1 MNEPCAEDQPDCVVL
16 TLASDNTTQS
26 LFFNTDGDGFMGEQS
41 NTDEYRRNLI
51 WAYAE
56 ESTCMDDS
64 SWFESDSGR
73 DCSFYESEPT
83 EREWFCG

>member
-26 LFFNTDGDGFMGEQS
+26 LFFNENGDGVMGEQS
-41 NTDEYRRNLI
+41 DTDEYRRNLI

-56 ESTCMDDS
+56 DGNSTSECMDDS
-64 SWFESDSGR
+64 SWVDNGGD
-73 DCSFYESEPT
+73 DCSWYDDNDYA
-83 EREWFCG
+83 CG